1 MNKEAEI
8 RHQKMLELE
17 EEQELVKSQLMYA
30 REKNEKLR
38 KELAEREQSKLISTD
53 KNMRLKE

>member
-1 MNKEAEI
+1 MNKEAEV

-30 REKNEKLR
+30 REKNDKMR
-38 KELAEREQSKLISTD
+38 RELAEREQNKIIATT
-53 KNMRLKE
+53 KNTQLKH

>member
-1 MNKEAEI
+1 
-8 RHQKMLELE
+8 MLELE

-38 KELAEREQSKLISTD
+38 KELTEREQNKIITTA
-53 KNMRLKE
+53 NNTQLKQ